1 MPYQSWHSDKAV
13 TQTNTERVR
22 RIITVLLPFRKIT
35 ERKEVAVFMQYKN
48 LNMSKIYG
56 EYCETINE
64 MASEQVR
71 ENYKAYNRV
80 LSNTL

>member
-1 MPYQSWHSDKAV
+1 
-13 TQTNTERVR
+13 
-22 RIITVLLPFRKIT
+22 
-35 ERKEVAVFMQYKN
+35 MQYKN

-71 ENYKAYNRV
+71 ENYKAYNGAFDEYISAISEDSFSKGFRYALE
-80 LSNTL
+80 LSGKEVFAHD